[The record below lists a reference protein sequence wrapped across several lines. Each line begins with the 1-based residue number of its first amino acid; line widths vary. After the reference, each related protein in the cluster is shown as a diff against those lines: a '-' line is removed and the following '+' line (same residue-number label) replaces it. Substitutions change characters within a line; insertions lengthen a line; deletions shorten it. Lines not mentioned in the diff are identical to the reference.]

1 MRRWRLCLA
10 ALALPLTACAVPGE
24 LGNLGF
30 DLGTVDPLIEFE
42 SGDRVLLGSRI
53 CPGVAEAAVDNGTEV
68 FLGTQQDDVRACFD
82 ESIVGPAQLDADGCL
97 PFDAPGEVTW
107 SLTPTGTCEYEGD
120 QLRFTIVNPDP
131 ELRLGFDDWRARAPE
146 RIGTDAVMV
155 VGLAPGRSL
164 ADFREDPSA
173 PRLVI
178 ANALDVPLMR
188 LDDSGGRIY
197 WSLSDV
203 SLALVGEDVTAVE
216 PHEDFE
222 EGFFE
227 YQSPG
232 ELPLR
237 MELDGVARVRATLP
251 DGQVLESPELIG
263 VSSVAAASLDLV
275 AVVETETGSPAY
287 AFAELRDAQGR
298 VLHGAVVEWSMEA
311 GALSVTSG
319 YLDNEVRT
327 GEYAMLETG
336 CEPPSATT
344 IQHSAV
350 LRARYGALEDTVEL
364 VWTEEAAS
372 PETLESPFTPDES
385 CLFADD
391 SGENGETGGDEL
403 GADLHEGCGCTGGDR
418 KAPGAWLLA
427 LIGLG
432 LLRRRR

>member
-24 LGNLGF
+24 FGNLAF

-53 CPGVAEAAVDNGTEV
+53 CPGVAEAAVDGGTEV

-120 QLRFTIVNPDP
+120 QLRFTIVAPDP

-146 RIGTDAVMV
+146 RIGTDAVV

-164 ADFREDPSA
+164 VDFREDPSA

-216 PHEDFE
+216 PHEDFDQ
-222 EGFFE
+222 GIFE
-227 YQSPG
+227 FQSPG

-327 GEYAMLETG
+327 GEYAMLDTG

-372 PETLESPFTPDES
+372 PETLDYPFTPDEA